1 MTYDQFLDIIKD
13 LLELDDYC
21 PYTYEKIF
29 GDDWRSNKEEYVIF
43 VEWDNGGVVNNI
55 YSRTKSIIYKEDEP
69 DFDELDDILER
80 IEPNISYL
88 KYKKPM
94 MKRST
99 YGFVSHLL
107 TRGFYISALFSY
119 CCIVTKSVRRSLN

>member
-43 VEWDNGGVVNNI
+43 IEWSNGRTDYNN
-55 YSRTKSIIYKEDEP
+55 TKFIKAEEEP
-69 DFDELDDILER
+69 NFDKLDAILER

-88 KYKKPM
+88 KYKKLV
-94 MKRST
+94 KQLIKQET
-99 YGFVSHLL
+99 L
-107 TRGFYISALFSY
+107 
-119 CCIVTKSVRRSLN
+119 SLNRYYSDKTNIKYIKLKELYLFLV